1 EPGECP
7 AKRTT
12 PPTLPGG
19 FFYRPIVGLI
29 RNTWFESSYMNW
41 TAGTQ
46 CVAKGDH
53 RKPKPGELAYH
64 KGDILT
70 IVDISTRKG
79 FYKASHNTTGDEGLI
94 NSTNVRE
101 REALRVDP
109 CLSLMPWFHGKISG
123 PEAVCKLQPAED
135 GLFLVR
141 ESIRHPGDYVLCV
154 SVSGVVIHYR
164 VIYQDSKLTIDNTQ
178 YFYNLIDMIEFYSK
192 DKGSIA
198 TTLLKPRQKQGT
210 KSAELELSKSGW
222 LLDITKLTLGAN
234 IGEGE
239 FGAVYEGEYMGQRV
253 AVKTIKCDVTAQAFL
268 QETAV
273 MTKLQH
279 KNLVRLLGVI
289 LHKGLHI
296 VTELM
301 RKGNLVNF
309 LRTRGRSV
317 VDSVQLLRFSLDVC
331 EGMEYLESKKLV
343 HRDLAARNVLVSDD
357 CVAKVS
363 DFGLTRLDP
372 KVSDNVKVP
381 VKWTAPEALKK
392 DVSLK
397 SCYAAFPLPLN
408 FLFCFY
414 PSSLKEVK
422 DTVEG
427 GYRMQAPEDCPPGV
441 YSLMTI
447 CWELEPRRRPAFHKL
462 KEKLERE
469 MGKHSPSPGSEHR
482 DGARSGSRC

>member
-1 EPGECP
+1 MP
-7 AKRTT
+7 T
-12 PPTLPGG
+12 PQDTMS
-19 FFYRPIVGLI
+19 
-29 RNTWFESSYMNW
+29 WA
-41 TAGTQ
+41 AGTQ

-70 IVDISTRKG
+70 IIDTSTG
-79 FYKASHNTTGDEGLI
+79 YYKAKHNTTGEEGLI

-109 CLSLMPWFHGKISG
+109 SLSLMPWFHGKISG
-123 PEAVCKLQPAED
+123 PEAVSKLQPAED
-135 GLFLVR
+135 GLYLVR

-154 SVSGVVIHYR
+154 SVSGEVIHYR
-164 VIYQDSKLTIDNTQ
+164 VIYQDNKLTIDNTQ

-192 DKGSIA
+192 NKGSIA
-198 TTLLKPRQKQGT
+198 TTLLKPKQKHGT
-210 KSAELELSKSGW
+210 KSAELELSKTGW
-222 LLDITKLTLGAN
+222 LLDITKLKLGES

-253 AVKTIKCDVTAQAFL
+253 AVKTIKCDVTAQAFM
-268 QETAV
+268 QETTV

-301 RKGNLVNF
+301 TKGNLVNF

-317 VDSVQLLRFSLDVC
+317 VNPVQLLHFALDVC

-357 CVAKVS
+357 SMAKVS
-363 DFGLTRLDP
+363 DFGLTKVDS
-372 KVSDNVKVP
+372 KVSDNVKLP

-392 DVSLK
+392 EKFSTKSDVWSYGVLLWEIF
-397 SCYAAFPLPLN
+397 SYGRQP
-408 FLFCFY
+408 Y
-414 PSSLKEVK
+414 PKMSLKEVK
-422 DTVEG
+422 ERVEG
-427 GYRMQAPEDCPPGV
+427 GYRMEAPEDCPPGV
-441 YSLMTI
+441 YSLMKI
-447 CWELEPRRRPAFHKL
+447 CWEQEPRRRPAFHKL
-462 KEKLERE
+462 REKLERE
-469 MGKHSPSPGSEHR
+469 MGKCSPSPGSERR
-482 DGARSGSRC
+482 DGIRSASGC

>member
-1 EPGECP
+1 M
-7 AKRTT
+7 AKMS
-12 PPTLPGG
+12 
-19 FFYRPIVGLI
+19 
-29 RNTWFESSYMNW
+29 WA
-41 TAGTQ
+41 AGTQ
-46 CVAKGDH
+46 CVAKGGH
-53 RKPKPGELAYH
+53 RKPKPGELSYH

-70 IVDISTRKG
+70 IIDTSMKKG
-79 FYKASHNTTGDEGLI
+79 YYKAKHNTTGEEGLI

-109 CLSLMPWFHGKISG
+109 SLSLMPWFHGKISG

-141 ESIRHPGDYVLCV
+141 ESIRHPGDYVLCI
-154 SVSGVVIHYR
+154 SISGEVIHYR
-164 VIYQDSKLTIDNTQ
+164 VIYKDNKLTIDNTE

-192 DKGSIA
+192 NKGSIA
-198 TTLLKPRQKQGT
+198 TTLLKPKQKQGA
-210 KSAELELSKSGW
+210 KSAELELSKTGW
-222 LLDITKLTLGAN
+222 LLDIAKLKLGES

-268 QETAV
+268 QETTV

-301 RKGNLVNF
+301 TKGNLVNF

-317 VDSVQLLRFSLDVC
+317 LNSVQLLRFALDVC

-357 CVAKVS
+357 SVAKVS
-363 DFGLTRLDP
+363 DFGLTKVDS
-372 KVSDNVKVP
+372 KVSDNAKLP

-392 DVSLK
+392 EKFSTKSDVWSYGVLLWEIF
-397 SCYAAFPLPLN
+397 SYGRQP
-408 FLFCFY
+408 Y
-414 PSSLKEVK
+414 PKMSLKEVK
-422 DTVEG
+422 EKVEG
-427 GYRMQAPEDCPPGV
+427 GYRMEAPEDCPPGV
-441 YSLMTI
+441 YSLMRI
-447 CWELEPRRRPAFHKL
+447 CWEQEPRRRPAFNKL
-462 KEKLERE
+462 REKLERE
-469 MGKHSPSPGSEHR
+469 MGKCSPSPRSEHQ
-482 DGARSGSRC
+482 DGSGC

>member
-1 EPGECP
+1 M
-7 AKRTT
+7 AKMS
-12 PPTLPGG
+12 
-19 FFYRPIVGLI
+19 
-29 RNTWFESSYMNW
+29 WA
-41 TAGTQ
+41 AGTQ

-53 RKPKPGELAYH
+53 RKPKPEELCYH

-70 IVDISTRKG
+70 ITHNSTKG
-79 FYKASHNTTGDEGLI
+79 FYRARHNSSGEEGLI

-109 CLSLMPWFHGKISG
+109 GLSFMPWFHGKISG

-154 SVSGVVIHYR
+154 SVSRDVVHYR
-164 VIYQDSKLTIDNTQ
+164 VIYQDNKLTIDNTQ
-178 YFYNLIDMIEFYSK
+178 FFYNLIDMIEFYSRN
-192 DKGSIA
+192 KGSIA
-198 TTLLKPRQKQGT
+198 TTLLKPKQKHGT

-222 LLDITKLTLGAN
+222 LLDITKLKLGEN

-239 FGAVYEGEYMGQRV
+239 FGAVYEGEYLGQQV

-268 QETAV
+268 QETTV

-279 KNLVRLLGVI
+279 KNLVRLLGVM

-301 RKGNLVNF
+301 AKGNLVNF

-317 VDSVQLLRFSLDVC
+317 VNSVQLLHFALDVC
-331 EGMEYLESKKLV
+331 EGMEYLESKKLI

-363 DFGLTRLDP
+363 DFGLT
-372 KVSDNVKVP
+372 KVVSKAKSDNAKLP

-392 DVSLK
+392 EKFSTKSDVWSYGVLLWEIF
-397 SCYAAFPLPLN
+397 SYGRQP
-408 FLFCFY
+408 Y
-414 PSSLKEVK
+414 PKMSLKEVK

-427 GYRMQAPEDCPPGV
+427 GYRMEAPEDCPPAL
-441 YSLMTI
+441 YSLMRL
-447 CWELEPRRRPAFHKL
+447 CWEQEPRRRPAFNKL
-462 KEKLERE
+462 REKLERE
-469 MGKHSPSPGSEHR
+469 AGKHSGGEGGSS
-482 DGARSGSRC
+482 ASGS